1 MMAKVTLLFAA
12 MLIAL
17 GWGGYVGSGSQHPTA
32 LIPLWFGVA
41 LAVGGVLAISR
52 SETRRKIFMHVNVTI
67 GLLAFL
73 GAAVE
78 AILGAVKATPASRA
92 AEAGYL
98 ISAETSKTIMAC
110 LMLIYV
116 LLCVRSFILA
126 RRAPAAK

>member
-1 MMAKVTLLFAA
+1 MAKVTLLFAA

-41 LAVGGVLAISR
+41 LAVFGALAISR
-52 SETRRKIFMHVNVTI
+52 SEARRKLFMHINVTI
-67 GLLAFL
+67 GLLAFV
-73 GAAVE
+73 GGTVE
-78 AILGAVKATPASRA
+78 AIRGAIKATDASRA

-98 ISAETSKTIMAC
+98 ISAEMSKTLLAFF
-110 LMLIYV
+110 MLIYV

-126 RRAPAAK
+126 RKARV